1 MCNPNVLFLRAGGS
15 LVKFLGN
22 RIRFKREIKRDKMF
36 VHTPR
41 QATPTQE
48 HLGLSKCFG
57 ICYMY
62 MYMYMFWYMFW
73 YPSINY

>member
-1 MCNPNVLFLRAGGS
+1 
-15 LVKFLGN
+15 
-22 RIRFKREIKRDKMF
+22 MF

-41 QATPTQE
+41 EATPAQE

-62 MYMYMFWYMFW
+62 MYVFGICFGIRLL
-73 YPSINY
+73 INNF